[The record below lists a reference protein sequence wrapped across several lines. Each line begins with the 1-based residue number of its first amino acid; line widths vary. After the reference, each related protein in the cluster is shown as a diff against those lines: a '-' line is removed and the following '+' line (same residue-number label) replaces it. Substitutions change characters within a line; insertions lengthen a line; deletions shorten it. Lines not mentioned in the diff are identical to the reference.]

1 MSLTATGAAGRLAAA
16 FGGGVSSASVG
27 GEARMTA
34 GGGAPSSG
42 DGAGRASESGG
53 ASEVW
58 HLALSCSQKLKDKSP
73 MASNAA
79 FFMRIWANRF
89 NLKIAKTTI

>member
-1 MSLTATGAAGRLAAA
+1 MI
-16 FGGGVSSASVG
+16 
-27 GEARMTA
+27 A

-58 HLALSCSQKLKDKSP
+58 HLALSFSQKLTDKNP
-73 MASNAA
+73 MANNAA
-79 FFMRIWANRF
+79 FFVRILVTAS
-89 NLKIAKTTI
+89 I